1 METIQ
6 HKDIDLGDRFGK
18 LRFLIATYT
27 TYDVTCT
34 H

>member
-6 HKDIDLGDRFGK
+6 YKDIDLGDWVGT

-34 H
+34 Q